1 MSVTNATFITRFGH
15 ESFIKRE
22 IHYHAMVDR
31 LIFTGVMIIAVVVV
45 VYLLSR

>member
-1 MSVTNATFITRFGH
+1 MLVIGH

-22 IHYHAMVDR
+22 IHYPCMVDR
-31 LIFTGVMIIAVVVV
+31 LIFAGVMIIAVVAV

>member
-1 MSVTNATFITRFGH
+1 MGRIAH

-22 IHYHAMVDR
+22 IQYPLMVDR
-31 LIFTGVMIIAVVVV
+31 LIFAGVMIIAVVVV

>member
-1 MSVTNATFITRFGH
+1 MDNFGH

-22 IHYHAMVDR
+22 IHYPTMVDK
-31 LIFTGVMIIAVVVV
+31 LIFSGVMIIAVVVV